1 MDAKKEAEI
10 IRQYI
15 ADNRNKEAAERLCQW
30 FEGKSTGRQ
39 NAALGLL
46 NRVSALNDNILRG
59 LISQA
64 DADLER
70 NRITQALLD
79 LTKQLDDTDP
89 LPSVGG
95 RFSLTAIAV
104 AAAVVLAAVIGWI
117 WFHKA
122 PAPPPSFDL
131 TVNLHGPGGESE
143 VIRQGKVK
151 LLLGDHFLSPKEI
164 NSEGQVFFDKISGE
178 YYDQPVKLIPLE
190 MRYKVVSQTARSAS
204 ESRSISFE
212 LTPIPDTTL
221 VHGIVF
227 LPGPGNKPAAAA
239 HLNINVGQ
247 AETTTDERGQFR
259 VPVPVAAGATVNLMI
274 DYKGRNRYNREIT
287 ISSNKELLLTLNQ

>member
-1 MDAKKEAEI
+1 MDAKKEAEL

-30 FEGKSTGRQ
+30 FDGKSTGRQ
-39 NAALGLL
+39 DAALGLL
-46 NRVSALNDNILRG
+46 NRVSSLNDNILRG
-59 LISQA
+59 LVSQA

-89 LPSVGG
+89 LPSGAG
-95 RFSLTAIAV
+95 RFSIKTIAV
-104 AAAVVLAAVIGWI
+104 AAAVFLAAVIGWI

-131 TVNLHGPGGESE
+131 TVNLHGPGGESD

-164 NSEGQVFFDKISGE
+164 NGEGQVFFDKIPGE

-190 MRYKVVSQTARSAS
+190 MRHKVVSQTARSAS
-204 ESRSISFE
+204 ESRSISFG
-212 LTPIPDTTL
+212 LVPVPDTTP
-221 VHGIVF
+221 VRGIVF
-227 LPGPGNKPAAAA
+227 LPGPGNKPAAEA
-239 HLNINVGQ
+239 HLSFNVGQ
-247 AETTTDERGQFR
+247 ALATTDEKGQFL
-259 VPVPVAAGATVNLMI
+259 VPVPVATGTTVNLMI
-274 DYKGRNRYNREIT
+274 DYKGQNRYNREIT